1 MTQDRLP
8 SLAQELRIMNRLSR
22 LFRVER
28 CGRFRRWPVGLVLAL
43 VRRRGRCIETLIQ
56 LDAERRHRGAPAD
69 VELRH
74 AARALAQE
82 VSNSLPPA
90 ETRADRLRSDVK
102 ALRGEGET
110 SGMKG
115 FSTGKVL
122 GRG

>member
-1 MTQDRLP
+1 MTQDRSP
-8 SLAQELRIMNRLSR
+8 SVEQELRIMNRLSR

-28 CGRFRRWPVGLVLAL
+28 CGRFGRWPMGLVLAL

-56 LDAERRHRGAPAD
+56 LDAERRHRGAPVD

-74 AARALAQE
+74 AALALAQE
-82 VSNSLPPA
+82 VGNSLPPA
-90 ETRADRLRSDVK
+90 ETKAGRLRSDVK
-102 ALRGEGET
+102 SLRGEGEI

>member
-1 MTQDRLP
+1 MTQGRLP
-8 SLAQELRIMNRLSR
+8 SVEYELHLMNRLSR

-28 CGRFRRWPVGLVLAL
+28 CGRFRRRPLGLVLAL
-43 VRRRGRCIETLIQ
+43 IRRRGRCIETLIQ
-56 LDAERRHRGAPAD
+56 LDAERRHRGAPVD
-69 VELRH
+69 MELQH
-74 AARALAQE
+74 AALALAQE
-82 VSNSLPPA
+82 VGNSLPPA
-90 ETRADRLRSDVK
+90 ETKAERLRSDVK